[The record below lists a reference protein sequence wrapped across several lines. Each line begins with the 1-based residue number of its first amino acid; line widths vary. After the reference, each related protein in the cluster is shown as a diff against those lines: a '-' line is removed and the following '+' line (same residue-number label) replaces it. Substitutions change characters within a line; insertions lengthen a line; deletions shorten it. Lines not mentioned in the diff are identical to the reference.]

1 MSHQTIRGPVFNALG
16 VLLEFLATPDEVKDA
31 VCLIRGTIP
40 PGVIVP
46 LHSHRDPELFY
57 ILDGALEV
65 FQSNELFSG
74 WTTAGAGDV
83 ATIPGNVKHALRNGS
98 SLPVTSVTV
107 TKTELYEFF
116 RDVAMPFD
124 PNQPTVPPTVEV
136 MQKLFHVAAKHGYWL
151 ASPEENAAIGI
162 TRR

>member
-1 MSHQTIRGPVFNALG
+1 MSHQTIDRPVFNALG

-57 ILDGALEV
+57 ILDGSLEV
-65 FQSNELFSG
+65 FQSNESSSG
-74 WTTAGAGDV
+74 WTTAGVGDV
-83 ATIPGNVKHALRNGS
+83 ATIPGNVKHALRNSS

-116 RDVAMPFD
+116 RELAMPFD
-124 PNQPTVPPTVEV
+124 PNQPPVPPTVEV
-136 MQKLFHVAAKHGYWL
+136 MQKLFDVAAKHGYWL
-151 ASPEENAAIGI
+151 ASREENAAIGI
-162 TRR
+162 TRL